1 MTTKTID
8 IREAQTQLN
17 ELLSLAL
24 QGTEVIL
31 AKNNVPV
38 VRLTPVN
45 EPVVKSRIAGLHQ
58 GAIWISDDFD
68 EPLPD
73 SFWLGTA

>member
-1 MTTKTID
+1 MTTKTIEVH
-8 IREAQTQLN
+8 EAQTQLN

-45 EPVVKSRIAGLHQ
+45 ESSVKSRIAGLHQ
-58 GAIWISDDFD
+58 GAIWIGDDFD